1 MELEYV
7 EDAAVEAAHQ
17 RQRVGAL
24 LAVAAE
30 HEQGGVVFLAEK
42 FERRGVFEGVDGV
55 FLGEFDRQRPFQRV
69 QVGEGQL
76 DDFGAGAAS
85 QEEGSFGVFVDLGGS
100 FLECA
105 FRPGVARFAGGD
117 WS

>member
-1 MELEYV
+1 MELEHV
-7 EDAAVEAAHQ
+7 EEAAVEAAHQ
-17 RQRVGAL
+17 RQGVWSF

-30 HEQGGVVFLAEK
+30 HQQGGVVFLAEE

-55 FLGEFDRQRPFQRV
+55 FLGEFDGQRPFQRV

-76 DDFGAGAAS
+76 DDFGAGAAP
-85 QEEGSFGVFVDLGGS
+85 QEEGGFGVFVDLGGF

-105 FRPGVARFAGGD
+105 F
-117 WS
+117 